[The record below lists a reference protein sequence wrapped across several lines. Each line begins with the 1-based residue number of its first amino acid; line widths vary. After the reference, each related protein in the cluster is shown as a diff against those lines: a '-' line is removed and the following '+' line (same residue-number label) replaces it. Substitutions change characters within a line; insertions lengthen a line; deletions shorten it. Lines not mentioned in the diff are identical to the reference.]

1 MWKVPAVPMDFV
13 KPLLAI
19 VACHRFQR
27 RIESVRS
34 TWLTGSL
41 PIDYKIFYGRGS
53 DRTPA
58 ADEVFLDVDDGYH
71 TLPHKVQAIMKW
83 AMENG
88 YDAVCKVDDDVYVF
102 PDRLM
107 NALPHS
113 PYEGRVNYHSKMAP
127 LGWCSGFSY
136 WVAGEGLQKLVDAGE
151 PKFKAEDVW
160 VGTVMSKNNIKAVA
174 QHGFRVMSVV
184 AKDQWPKHR
193 FQIVTACEFIEAAML
208 DFDKAMKEPGWQA
221 YPLRKDPTTGKAV
234 ARFGEVLRRGMPHRR
249 RGR

>member
-1 MWKVPAVPMDFV
+1 MVFV

-19 VACHRFQR
+19 VSCHRFHP
-27 RIESVRS
+27 RIQAIRS

-58 ADEVFLDVDDGYH
+58 EDEVFLDVDDGYE
-71 TLPHKVQAIMKW
+71 TLPYKVQAIVKW
-83 AMENG
+83 ALEKG

-102 PDRLM
+102 PDRLV
-107 NALPHS
+107 NTIPTS
-113 PYEGRVNYHSKMAP
+113 PYEGRVNYRSKMAP

-136 WVAGEGLQKLVDAGE
+136 WIAGEALQKVANAGD
-151 PKFKAEDVW
+151 PSYKAEDVW

-184 AKDQWPKHR
+184 ARDQWPKHR
-193 FQIVTACEFIEAAML
+193 FQIVTACEFREAAML
-208 DFDKAMKEPGWQA
+208 DFDRAMKEPAWQA
-221 YPLRKDPTTGKAV
+221 HPPRKDPVTGKSV
-234 ARFGEVLRRGMPHRR
+234 ARFGEVFRRGQRFSGRR
-249 RGR
+249 RDR